1 MCTSSD
7 DLRRNPLIMPLDLQ
21 NVAVTTE
28 QRVRSPRIGSSNNIP
43 LDLTARNDNFMDMH
57 RSGQDNRCS
66 RSSNVTSGTLSSDS
80 FKTLP
85 DFLSDGH
92 VHSSASV
99 RNTPDVN
106 LDTLLMDEENVSTT
120 NHSTRTLN
128 RSHSTSLRQENV
140 R

>member
-1 MCTSSD
+1 
-7 DLRRNPLIMPLDLQ
+7 MPLDLPSGE
-21 NVAVTTE
+21 VTTE
-28 QRVRSPRIGSSNNIP
+28 HRIRSPRISSSNNIP
-43 LDLTARNDNFMDMH
+43 LDLTARNDNFMEMQ

-66 RSSNVTSGTLSSDS
+66 RGSNGTVGTNSSDT

-92 VHSSASV
+92 VHSSVSV

-106 LDTLLMDEENVSTT
+106 LDTLPMDETNVSTA
-120 NHSTRTLN
+120 NDGTRTLN
-128 RSHSTSLRQENV
+128 RSHSNSLVQENV

>member
-7 DLRRNPLIMPLDLQ
+7 DLRRNALIMPLDLPSGEM
-21 NVAVTTE
+21 TTE
-28 QRVRSPRIGSSNNIP
+28 NRIRSPRSSNNIP

-57 RSGQDNRCS
+57 RSGQDNRG
-66 RSSNVTSGTLSSDS
+66 SNGTAGTNSNDT

-106 LDTLLMDEENVSTT
+106 LDTLLMDEANVSTI
-120 NHSTRTLN
+120 NHSTRTLT
-128 RSHSTSLRQENV
+128 RSHSNSLSLENV